1 MLRFLNILPKW
12 STCKA
17 DVHHMSSQ
25 GDDPRPGP
33 NPQPQA
39 ARRTPR
45 PKVPASFAPSP
56 EATYISVDKL
66 AALVNQMGDML
77 DGSMNSLSKAT
88 TSLARFSAVL
98 GDVACQ
104 QIQQELHN
112 AASNIEKLS
121 ELVHGAMQG
130 RSLAL
135 GSPLLSKAR
144 PVTIREAVEHAGEVL
159 RPVMDRQ
166 EIDLTIQ
173 IPDEIAQTPAGALYT
188 VILNAMQN
196 AVESIERRR
205 GPGAIAVSVR
215 REQPPRT
222 GGYGKD
228 SREWQT
234 IEIIDDGEGPPQ
246 THDSNRVF
254 DLGFTTK
261 ARGTGVGLAVA
272 KSVVQSMGGTIEL
285 FPNNEKAPP
294 GKRGAVLKAR
304 YPAPD
309 AFLNIRL
316 GGAA

>member
-1 MLRFLNILPKW
+1 MLRFLNTRAKCLPLA
-12 STCKA
+12 T
-17 DVHHMSSQ
+17 DVDAMSSQ

-39 ARRTPR
+39 PQRTQR
-45 PKVPASFAPSP
+45 PKIPASFAPSP
-56 EATYISVDKL
+56 EATYISVDRL
-66 AALVNQMGDML
+66 ATLVNQMSEML

-88 TSLARFSAVL
+88 ASLSRFSTVL
-98 GDVACQ
+98 GAAACD
-104 QIQQELHN
+104 QIQQELGN
-112 AASNIEKLS
+112 AASNIERIS

-130 RSLAL
+130 RSLSL

-144 PVTIREAVEHAGEVL
+144 PITIREAVEHAAEVL
-159 RPVMDRQ
+159 RPVMERQ

-228 SREWQT
+228 SRDWQT

-246 THDSNRVF
+246 TRDSSRVF

-261 ARGTGVGLAVA
+261 PRGTGVGLAVA

-285 FPNNEKAPP
+285 IPSNEKAPA

-309 AFLNIRL
+309 AMLNIRL